1 VKFKSSTGKYSTV
14 KNASKYLIKWNKPSR
29 SKFQTEVKKILQ
41 KIWKN
46 DLVYE
51 EFPLA
56 GSKLRFDFYNHTQSL
71 AVEANGPQHSKFH
84 KFFHNKNRMKFL
96 DQVKRDQNKRFFCE
110 INQIKLV
117 ECDYGS
123 DFLSSLSRDL
133 NI

>member
-1 VKFKSSTGKYSTV
+1 MKFESVTGKSSTV
-14 KNASKYLIKWNKPSR
+14 KNVSKYLIKWDAPSR
-29 SKFQTEVKKILQ
+29 SKFQTEVKKYL
-41 KIWKN
+41 KKFWKN

-56 GSKLRFDFYNHTQSL
+56 GSKLRFDFYNRTKSL

-110 INQIKLV
+110 INKIKLV
-117 ECDYGS
+117 ELEYGE
-123 DFLSSLSRDL
+123 DISSAELEL
-133 NI
+133 